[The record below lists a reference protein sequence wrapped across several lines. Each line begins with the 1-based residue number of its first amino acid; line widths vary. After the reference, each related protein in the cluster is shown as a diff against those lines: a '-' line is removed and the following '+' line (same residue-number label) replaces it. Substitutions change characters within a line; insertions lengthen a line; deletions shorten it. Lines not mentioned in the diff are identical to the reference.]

1 MKEIYEMPELKVS
14 KFSSVDVMTA
24 SDAGDDNFVDFGKS
38 AAENYFKD

>member
-38 AAENYFKD
+38 AANYFKG

>member
-24 SDAGDDNFVDFGKS
+24 SDTGGDNFVDFGKN
-38 AAENYFKD
+38 AANYFKD